1 MEGKKN
7 GPKYYAD
14 VNKNK
19 PPEYSNYEN
28 LEIEWGK
35 QEDYE
40 IIKKVGRGKYSEVY
54 EGININNDQKVVIK
68 VLKPVKKKKNKKR
81 NKNITKFKRRTKYS
95 KIIRCSKR
103 SIIKITMYNNRMD

>member
-1 MEGKKN
+1 MDSKKN

-40 IIKKVGRGKYSEVY
+40 IIKKVGREENIQKYMKE
-54 EGININNDQKVVIK
+54 
-68 VLKPVKKKKNKKR
+68 
-81 NKNITKFKRRTKYS
+81 
-95 KIIRCSKR
+95 
-103 SIIKITMYNNRMD
+103 

>member
-1 MEGKKN
+1 MEKVEKR
-7 GPKYYAD
+7 PKFYAD

-19 PPEYSNYEN
+19 PQEYYNYEN

-40 IIKKVGRGKYSEVY
+40 IIKKIGRGKYSEVY

-68 VLKPVKKKKNKKR
+68 VLKPVKKKKNQTRNQNPSKPQKR
-81 NKNITKFKRRTKYS
+81 AQHRKTS
-95 KIIRCSKR
+95 
-103 SIIKITMYNNRMD
+103 

>member
-1 MEGKKN
+1 MEKVEKR
-7 GPKYYAD
+7 PKFYAD

-19 PPEYSNYEN
+19 PQEYYNYEN

-40 IIKKVGRGKYSEVY
+40 IIKKIGRGKYSEVY

-68 VLKPVKKKKNKKR
+68 VLKPVKKKKIKR
-81 NKNITKFKRRTKYS
+81 E
-95 KIIRCSKR
+95 
-103 SIIKITMYNNRMD
+103 IKILQNLKNGPNIVKLLDVVRDPSSKSHV

>member
-1 MEGKKN
+1 MEKVEKR
-7 GPKYYAD
+7 PKFYAD

-19 PPEYSNYEN
+19 PQEYYNYEN

-40 IIKKVGRGKYSEVY
+40 IIKKIGRGKYSEVY

-68 VLKPVKKKKNKKR
+68 VLKPVKKKKSNEKSKS
-81 NKNITKFKRRTKYS
+81 FKTS
-95 KIIRCSKR
+95 KTGPTS
-103 SIIKITMYNNRMD
+103 